1 MSHLRR
7 IEWALALGAVVVFVG
22 CQGAPPRD
30 DSVFLAHQPR
40 SILVLPPLDR
50 TLEPAAS
57 YGALETITR
66 PLAEQGY
73 YVFPVALVD
82 AMMRENGLPTPDE
95 MHAVPLPKLA
105 EIFAPDAV
113 LYLTVHEWGTSY
125 QVVNSATTVTLE
137 GRLVD
142 ADTGLDLWAGRATAV
157 KSSGNGGG
165 GLAGLLADALVT
177 QISSSVYDPTPEVAR
192 VATDRLLVDPSVG
205 LLIGPRH
212 PEFGEAKR

>member
-1 MSHLRR
+1 MSARKL
-7 IEWALALGAVVVFVG
+7 IEFGDA
-22 CQGAPPRD
+22 R
-30 DSVFLAHQPR
+30 
-40 SILVLPPLDR
+40 LVR
-50 TLEPAAS
+50 VHAGFT
-57 YGALETITR
+57 ALEISNGSDWLGVARWQCATTHDR
-66 PLAEQGY
+66 ARR
-73 YVFPVALVD
+73 VFRTMKLDDGRVIEVIEREWVERLLNQLGD